1 MTTAEHYDIAVV
13 GGGMVGSAIAYGL
26 AKRGARVVV
35 LDQGDNALRSARVN
49 FGLVWLQSKGD
60 GMPAYARWTR
70 RSADLW
76 GAFAAEL
83 IDTTG
88 ISPEHEQRGGLAY
101 CLGENGFEARR
112 VTILRLHNQSG
123 REVYGLE
130 LLERAALERLMPGV
144 RFGPD
149 VTGAAFCPHDGCANP
164 LRLLRALHAA
174 MQRHG
179 AAYRPDAPAR
189 AVRPDGEGF
198 TADTPAGPI
207 RATKLVLAA
216 GHGTPALADA
226 LGLRVPMRAERGQIM
241 VTERVQPY
249 VPLPAN
255 GIRQTA
261 DGTILLGTTHEDV
274 GMITDTTLAG
284 EATIAANAVR
294 IMPDLARA
302 RVVRAWAGLRVL
314 SPDGFPV
321 YHQSER
327 YPGAYAAICHS
338 GVTLAAVHANDLAEA
353 ILAERLPDTLRPFA
367 PERFDVPQAA

>member
-1 MTTAEHYDIAVV
+1 MAGAEHHDIAVV

-26 AKRGARVVV
+26 ARRGARVVV
-35 LDQGDNALRSARVN
+35 LDQGDGALRSARVN
-49 FGLVWLQSKGD
+49 FGLVWVQSKGD

-83 IDTTG
+83 AEATG
-88 ISPEHEQRGGLAY
+88 ISPEHERRGGLAY
-101 CLGENGFEARR
+101 CLGEEGFEARR
-112 VTILRLHNQSG
+112 TTILRLHNQAG
-123 REVYGLE
+123 PEVYGLE

-144 RFGPD
+144 RFGPE

-174 MQRHG
+174 LRRHG

-207 RATKLVLAA
+207 RAAKLVLAA
-216 GHGTPALADA
+216 GHGTPALAGA
-226 LGLRVPMRAERGQIM
+226 LGLRAPLRAERGQVM
-241 VTERVQPY
+241 VTERVQPCI
-249 VPLPAN
+249 PLPAN

-261 DGTILLGTTHEDV
+261 DGTILLGTTHEDA
-274 GMITDTTLAG
+274 GMDTGTTLAG
-284 EATIAANAVR
+284 EAAIAANAVR
-294 IMPDLARA
+294 VMPGLARA

-321 YHQSER
+321 YHRSAR
-327 YPGAYAAICHS
+327 FPGAYAAICHS